1 MKKLDLHE
9 METIDAGNARCAIAI
24 GFFAVSAFGFGL
36 LTFASG
42 GLAIGLGVTSLIGGA
57 VSVTE
62 SCLMY

>member
-1 MKKLDLHE
+1 MQ
-9 METIDAGNARCAIAI
+9 DALLLLV
-24 GFFAVSAFGFGL
+24 FLQSPFGFGL